1 MEQVGYCNT
10 YKAPENELE
19 ATISRFF
26 SLTEYPD
33 AHPISFPEAMELTVL
48 DVCMPTTQKL
58 YTLDA
63 RIKFLERHFKTV
75 DDSQPM
81 TEQESAWYQEFKQYK
96 ARIPDYFEH
105 GIPENF
111 RISRDEEAAPLA
123 GWEYTGSLSCRL
135 LLETA
140 ERDGV
145 RSSFL
150 LPDMEA
156 EGEHGRYPNGF
167 FFVVPE
173 VAMILIESYNDSED
187 SWWRENSLY
196 DLDRIL
202 NHIIDPGYVPAGY
215 EDRFTRLS
223 VYNTRHAKA
232 AAQYWDSWQ
241 FGSIAMSQNY
251 DKIESVQ
258 ELYPEE
264 LRYGVGEALRMQIAD
279 FAIASARFGDPKVD
293 ALPYFRDAEGNERL
307 VYFEEHYSIVE
318 EGMSEMQELFGFW
331 KLVAHLRNNGDLRAV
346 KDPRHSLEDNGS
358 VTYNLYD
365 MGGRLPGGGHVYLR
379 PYGSRTYDPS
389 FEFGSPQS
397 GVAATINYRA
407 PVTDN
412 ARGWTLPFSLRA
424 ERDGRPKPRQLA
436 RTYRRTDAAPD
447 PGFQEGDT
455 TAEIGSVSHD
465 YGSIADSFI
474 SPKLVAAGSVARV
487 DAEGLSLPDFHH
499 GRHFFADELG
509 RAGVFAGLVL
519 KTDKSLSELMP
530 TETELRRLKASGVL
544 R

>member
-10 YKAPENELE
+10 YRAPENELE

-33 AHPISFPEAMELTVL
+33 THPISFPEAMELTVL
-48 DVCMPTTQKL
+48 DVNMPTTQKL

-63 RIKFLERHFKTV
+63 RIKFLKRHFKTV

-81 TEQESAWYQEFKQYK
+81 TEQESAWYQEFKHYK

-173 VAMILIESYNDSED
+173 VAMILIESYSDSEV
-187 SWWRENSLY
+187 SWWRDSGVD

-202 NHIIDPGYVPAGY
+202 NHIINPGHTPKTY
-215 EDRFTRLS
+215 EGLLTRFFA
-223 VYNTRHAKA
+223 YNTKHTS
-232 AAQYWDSWQ
+232 AAQVYWESWRT
-241 FGSIAMSQNY
+241 GSLAMNQNY

-279 FAIASARFGDPKVD
+279 FAIASARFGDPAVY
-293 ALPYFRDAEGNERL
+293 ALPYFQDEDGNEKL
-307 VYFEEHYSIVE
+307 VYYEEHYSIVE
-318 EGMSEMQELFGFW
+318 EGLREMQELFGFW
-331 KLVAHLRNNGDLRAV
+331 TLVAHLRNNGDLRAI

-365 MGGRLPGGGHVYLR
+365 MGGRLPEGGHVYLR

-397 GVAATINYRA
+397 GVAATINNRA
-407 PVTDN
+407 PVTDS

-474 SPKLVAAGSVARV
+474 SPKLVAAGSVTRV
-487 DAEGLSLPDFHH
+487 DAEGLRLPDFHH
-499 GRHFFADELG
+499 GRHFFEDHLG
-509 RAGVFAGLVL
+509 RAGVFADLVL
-519 KTDKSLSELMP
+519 RTDKTLSDLAPSYSESRQ
-530 TETELRRLKASGVL
+530 LRASGVL
-544 R
+544 K